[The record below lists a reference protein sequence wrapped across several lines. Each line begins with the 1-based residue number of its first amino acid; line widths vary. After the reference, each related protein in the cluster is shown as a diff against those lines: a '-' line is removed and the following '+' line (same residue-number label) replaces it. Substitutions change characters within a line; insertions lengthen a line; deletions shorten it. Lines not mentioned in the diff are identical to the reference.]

1 MKKFWAEFRS
11 FAIKGNMIDLAIGVI
26 IGGAFSTVISS
37 LVTDIISPL
46 LSIVIGRINIK
57 ELKFTITSIPGSND
71 IILNYGLF
79 LQNLLNFF
87 VVALSIFLVIRT
99 INRIREK
106 LPIFSDSKPEEAP
119 VKLTKTE
126 ELLSEIRDMM
136 KSKED

>member
-11 FAIKGNMIDLAIGVI
+11 FAMKGSMMDLAIGVI
-26 IGGAFSTVISS
+26 IGGAFSSVVSS
-37 LVTDIISPL
+37 LVNDIISPL
-46 LSIVIGRINIK
+46 LSIVIGRINISD
-57 ELKFTITSIPGSND
+57 LKFTITTIPGTKN
-71 IILNYGLF
+71 IVLTYGAF

-106 LPIFSDSKPEEAP
+106 LPVFGDAKPEEVP
-119 VKLTKTE
+119 VKPTRTE

>member
-11 FAIKGNMIDLAIGVI
+11 FAIKGSMIDLAIGVI

-37 LVTDIISPL
+37 LVNDIISPL
-46 LSIVIGRINIK
+46 LSIVIGRINISD
-57 ELKFTITSIPGSND
+57 LKFTITSIPGTKD
-71 IILNYGLF
+71 ITLTYGLF

-99 INRIREK
+99 INHIREK
-106 LPIFSDSKPEEAP
+106 LPVFGDSKPEEIP

-126 ELLSEIRDMM
+126 ELLSEIRDMI
-136 KSKED
+136 KSKEN